1 MRCSRCGHEAGN
13 TDNFCAECGAFL
25 RDAYVDERL
34 LLALSQERILLR
46 ETSEPFAVK
55 CIKDIFKQ
63 GRKLTRA
70 EIDSAEALNEEF
82 EI

>member
-1 MRCSRCGHEAGN
+1 MKEYNKYWWR
-13 TDNFCAECGAFL
+13 T
-25 RDAYVDERL
+25 
-34 LLALSQERILLR
+34 LAPEEQERILLR

>member
-1 MRCSRCGHEAGN
+1 MKEYNKYWWR
-13 TDNFCAECGAFL
+13 T
-25 RDAYVDERL
+25 
-34 LLALSQERILLR
+34 LAPEEQERILLR

-63 GRKLTRA
+63 GRELTRA